1 MRNAI
6 RMLLPVVLVLAAA
19 GSAAAADNA
28 RYDESS
34 ITARVQQKI
43 ENDDGRFEGSVIRV
57 ETRDGE
63 VTLKGTVA
71 SQADVRRAA
80 ELAGYVE
87 GVKRVDNRLK
97 TVKSYTSSSRYG
109 GMTLPPGCQIGANW
123 EC

>member
-1 MRNAI
+1 MQKSI
-6 RMLLPVVLVLAAA
+6 LMLFPVVLVLTAA
-19 GSAAAADNA
+19 GIAAADD
-28 RYDESS
+28 RVVDDSS
-34 ITARVQQKI
+34 ISARVQQKI
-43 ENDDGRFEGSVIRV
+43 ESDGRFEGPKIRV

-80 ELAGYVE
+80 ELAGYVD

-109 GMTLPPGCQIGANW
+109 GMTVPMGCQIGANW